1 MQTVT
6 QTTTAR
12 KAPIAFYGWLHETH
26 GVFLQA
32 GGEVSFRNSDTHTW
46 QPVDLETLT
55 RWAVLNGKVDISDM
69 QQLLDG
75 NRVHKCSK
83 TLQAVA

>member
-1 MQTVT
+1 MATVPET
-6 QTTTAR
+6 PTAR
-12 KAPIAFYGWLHETH
+12 KPRAFYGWLHDAH
-26 GVFLQA
+26 GIFLQA
-32 GGEVSFRNSDTHTW
+32 GGEVHFLSSDTHTW

-55 RWAVLNGKVDISDM
+55 TWAVLNGRVDLSDM

-75 NRVHKCSK
+75 NRVYKCSK